1 MPGVLCGCK
10 SPTRRPRLRVRT
22 CHEKDRPQGRGLVWE
37 ALAWHPGQC
46 QVRGQGRG
54 RGEGRQTEPAHK
66 PCGRSRPR
74 GSEGAQGVSTVAS
87 VRAGLA
93 EDSGLSECRL
103 TQGYPS
109 EGEEGAGDATQ
120 RDFGSEQGQGS
131 VRPRPAGL
139 CLLAQPAPD
148 VYGPSGW
155 GQVLVSVMRWELD
168 GRFDEAGRE
177 VVVVAVRSDGCERPV
192 AMGAQF
198 SSCRASAR
206 AAGGAPRH
214 C

>member
-1 MPGVLCGCK
+1 MSGRV
-10 SPTRRPRLRVRT
+10 TRKTDRRGAGSSGRLWLG
-22 CHEKDRPQGRGLVWE
+22 PQGSAKRAG
-37 ALAWHPGQC
+37 
-46 QVRGQGRG
+46 RGRG
-54 RGEGRQTEPAHK
+54 RGECRQTEPAHK

-74 GSEGAQGVSTVAS
+74 GSEGVQGVSTAAS
-87 VRAGLA
+87 VHAGLA
-93 EDSGLSECRL
+93 EDPGLSECCL

-109 EGEEGAGDATQ
+109 EGEEGAGD
-120 RDFGSEQGQGS
+120 FGSERGQGS

-155 GQVLVSVMRWELD
+155 GQVPVSLTRWELD

-177 VVVVAVRSDGCERPV
+177 AVVVTVRSGGCERPV
-192 AMGAQF
+192 SMGAQF
-198 SSCRASAR
+198 SSRRTSAR
-206 AAGGAPRH
+206 AAGGAPRR